1 MYCAQTGNRTVT
13 ILVKVSFPCKRI
25 DKFASNIFPM
35 KLTSIPTG
43 FFKLDGGAM
52 FGIVPKRLWE
62 KLNPPDENNMCT
74 WALRTLLVETG
85 NRKILIDTGIG
96 SKQDAKF
103 RTHFSPTESV
113 LIPSL
118 MDNGIHPE
126 EITDVIITHLHFD
139 HVGGAISP
147 EGITF
152 PNATYWSNKQHWD
165 WATKPNEKEKAS
177 FLSENFLPLKT
188 ANRLKFIDV
197 EQDVQFA
204 EGIKIHFTYG
214 HTEAM
219 MVPIIDTG
227 HSTLVFCADTLPA
240 SYYIPMP
247 YILAYDVR
255 PLVTLEEKSWLLE
268 EAAAKNWNLFF
279 EHDPICEAATV
290 KRNEHGKIIAD
301 EYRKIKD
308 VL

>member
-1 MYCAQTGNRTVT
+1 
-13 ILVKVSFPCKRI
+13 
-25 DKFASNIFPM
+25 M

-227 HSTLVFCADTLPA
+227 HSSLVFCADTLPA